1 MTTVDDTPNPIL
13 RGKRIAVVE
22 DEPAIGLLLRIMLDE
37 LGCVQAGTA
46 RTLSEAM
53 ALSGDIEADAVLLD
67 YRLKGELSEP
77 AAHSFLARGIK
88 VVLTTGIDP
97 RDLPGTLKVC
107 AVIRKPF
114 GLDNVESGLVRA
126 LSQSPTAID
135 GSADSGPWGGSLPG
149 GPQRSPSA
157 DIPRAGRRA

>member
-1 MTTVDDTPNPIL
+1 MS
-13 RGKRIAVVE
+13 KA
-22 DEPAIGLLLRIMLDE
+22 LRIKGNQDLVDKVMGKLKASAPKDKDCTFE
-37 LGCVQAGTA
+37 IS
-46 RTLSEAM
+46 RSSRSILSK
-53 ALSGDIEADAVLLD
+53 IR
-67 YRLKGELSEP
+67 Y
-77 AAHSFLARGIK
+77 
-88 VVLTTGIDP
+88 VLTTGIDP

-135 GSADSGPWGGSLPG
+135 GSADSEPWGGSLPG